1 MSIHITS
8 IKLDEQNIKKI
19 SQMGVKESQQIPVTK
34 TQVAVFFLEFQKNI
48 SEDQHLKFPTGL
60 S

>member
-1 MSIHITS
+1 MW
-8 IKLDEQNIKKI
+8 
-19 SQMGVKESQQIPVTK
+19 VKESQQIPVTK